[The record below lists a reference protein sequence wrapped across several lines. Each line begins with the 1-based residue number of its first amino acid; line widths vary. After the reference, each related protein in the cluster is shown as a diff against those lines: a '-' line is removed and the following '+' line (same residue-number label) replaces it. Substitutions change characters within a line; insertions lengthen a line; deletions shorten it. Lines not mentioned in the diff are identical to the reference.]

1 MTKAEE
7 AVNPANNSPANHSP
21 MNRTQFH
28 KAFPQLS
35 SALLEEWPQ
44 IEAESLSA
52 TQGEL
57 DKVVGLIVEKT
68 GHTKTL
74 ARRQLEELYRIVT
87 APTDG
92 GSFGA
97 SARGAATVFAHDARA
112 AAATV
117 SEAAHE
123 ALTSVEEVLAR
134 FEKKTARMLRDLH
147 LNQVVTHTGDK
158 IREHWLASLLVTLG
172 LGFIVAAVVTGLTRG
187 K

>member
-92 GSFGA
+92 GSFSA
-97 SARGAATVFAHDARA
+97 SARGAATIFAHDARA

>member
-1 MTKAEE
+1 MTKAAEE
-7 AVNPANNSPANHSP
+7 AVNHSTAHPNHSP

-28 KAFPQLS
+28 GAFPQLS

-44 IEAESLSA
+44 IEADALSA
-52 TQGEL
+52 THGEL

-74 ARRQLEELYRIVT
+74 AKRQLEELYRIVT
-87 APTDG
+87 APTEG
-92 GSFGA
+92 GSFSA
-97 SARGAATVFAHDARA
+97 SARGAASVFAHDARA

-123 ALTSVEEVLAR
+123 ALSSVEEVLAR
-134 FEKKTARMLRDLH
+134 FEKKTAKMLRDLH
-147 LNQVVTHTGDK
+147 LNQIVTHTGER
-158 IREHWLASLLVTLG
+158 IREHWLATLLCTLG

>member
-1 MTKAEE
+1 MNKEE
-7 AVNPANNSPANHSP
+7 AVNHSPGNHAP

-28 KAFPQLS
+28 SAFPQLS

-44 IEAESLSA
+44 IEAEALSA

-87 APTDG
+87 APSEG
-92 GSFGA
+92 GSFSA
-97 SARGAATVFAHDARA
+97 TARGAASVFAHDARA

-123 ALTSVEEVLAR
+123 ALSSVEEVLAR
-134 FEKKTARMLRDLH
+134 FEKKTSKMLRDLH
-147 LNQVVTHTGDK
+147 LNQVVTHTGER
-158 IREHWLASLLVTLG
+158 IREHWLATLLVSLG

>member
-7 AVNPANNSPANHSP
+7 VNHSP

-28 KAFPQLS
+28 SAFPQLS
-35 SALLEEWPQ
+35 SAVLEEWPQ
-44 IEAESLSA
+44 IEAEALSA
-52 TQGEL
+52 THGEL
-57 DKVVGLIVEKT
+57 DKVVVLIVEKT

-87 APTDG
+87 SPSESGHFTAT
-92 GSFGA
+92 
-97 SARGAATVFAHDARA
+97 ARGAAAVFAHDARA

-123 ALTSVEEVLAR
+123 ALNSVEEVLAK
-134 FEKKTARMLRDLH
+134 FEKRTARLLRDLH
-147 LNQVVTHTGDK
+147 LNTVVTHTGER
-158 IREHWLASLLVTLG
+158 IREHWLATLLVTLG
-172 LGFIVAAVVTGLTRG
+172 LGFIVAAVAAGLSHR